1 MHVMPR
7 DMSRMRSEHIRCT
20 RYNGND
26 LRREVRRGELKVGV
40 VSSVK
45 SNVTE

>member
-7 DMSRMRSEHIRCT
+7 DMFCMCSEHIRCT
-20 RYNGND
+20 RYNGD
-26 LRREVRRGELKVGV
+26 DMRREVRRGELKGGV

-45 SNVTE
+45 PNVTE